1 MSWFKKKLGKL
12 KRKIRRWYYKPVRAV
27 QKRIDR
33 ANIRIKNIVF
43 IVGHKSIAPG
53 AKGVSGIHEFFY
65 WKKVIKLISCPF
77 FNIHF
82 VDREGTTIEGA
93 IERAA
98 LYKPD
103 LIIELHFNAFNK
115 KAHGTTVRYSTPS
128 AKIAEGW
135 CTFTAKY
142 LGRRNRKGRNVSDVI
157 RGVSNVLGAQKVAP
171 YSFLIEPF
179 FGDNSRD
186 YVTVKEMA
194 ECINA
199 YLTKLEGEQK

>member
-1 MSWFKKKLGKL
+1 MNWFKKKFGKV

-27 QKRIDR
+27 QKRIDS
-33 ANIRIKNIVF
+33 NKVKIKNIVF

-53 AKGVSGIHEFFY
+53 AKGVSGMHEFFY
-65 WKKVIKLISCPF
+65 WKKVIKLIFSPF
-77 FNIHF
+77 FNLHF
-82 VDREGTTIEGA
+82 VDREGTDIAGA
-93 IERAA
+93 IKRAA
-98 LYKPD
+98 VYKPD
-103 LIIELHFNAFNK
+103 LIIMLHFNAFNK
-115 KAHGTTVRYSTPS
+115 KAHGTTARYSTPS
-128 AKIAEGW
+128 AMIAEQW

-142 LGRRNRKGRNVSDVI
+142 LGRRNRKGRNVSDVS
-157 RGVSNVLGAQKVAP
+157 RGATNVLLAQQVSPKA
-171 YSFLIEPF
+171 FLIEPF